1 MGLKDKSN
9 IEHFLDNKD
18 FCEWAKGNKPELDSF
33 FNEYISLNPQHS
45 KSFDDAINVIQTL
58 NKDNTHVPLSHK
70 VELWEIIQKKA
81 KHKRS
86 SFYVGKKA
94 IRYAAIILLL
104 VSVGSTIYM
113 LTNENEYKKQ
123 MSYFPKEIATETTLF
138 LDEKKEIEINA
149 INSKITYQNNG
160 NEVIVNDTAKYTQQQ
175 PKEKHEE
182 LVYNQLT
189 VPYGKKSKIILAD
202 STTVWLNAGSR
213 LIYPTKFAQKNRT
226 VFLEGEGFFDV
237 SKDETRPFFIHTSL
251 MKVRVVGTSFV
262 IKAYPENNTE
272 EAIVATGVVTV
283 SYSNKLISTTE
294 KLYPNQ
300 RAVATN
306 DKTDFDVSEI
316 QINDYTSWLDDMF
329 IFNDEPM
336 GFVLQKI
343 ARYYNL
349 SIEWDSVVEMKR
361 LQGKLD
367 LKQDYRK
374 VLETIAITSNCTI
387 NENNDIIYFK
397 TK

>member
-1 MGLKDKSN
+1 MGLKNKSD
-9 IEHFLDNKD
+9 IDHFLDNKD
-18 FCEWAKGNKPELDSF
+18 FCEWAKGNKPELGLF
-33 FNEYISLNPQHS
+33 FNEYISKNPQYN
-45 KSFDDAINVIQTL
+45 KSFYDAIYVIQAL
-58 NKDNTHVPLSHK
+58 NKDNIKVSLSHK
-70 VELWEIIQKKA
+70 TELWDIIRKKA
-81 KHKRS
+81 RQNKS
-86 SFYVGKKA
+86 TFYIVKSA
-94 IRYAAIILLL
+94 IRYAAVILF
-104 VSVGSTIYM
+104 VISVGSALYM
-113 LTNENEYKKQ
+113 LTDEDQYEKQ
-123 MSYFPKEIATETTLF
+123 MSYFPKEISTETTLF

-160 NEVIVNDTAKYTQQQ
+160 SEVIVNDTAKYTQQ
-175 PKEKHEE
+175 PKEQHEE

-262 IKAYPENNTE
+262 IKAYPENDTE
-272 EAIVATGVVTV
+272 EAIVATGVVSV
-283 SYSNKLISTTE
+283 SYSNKLISTKE
-294 KLYPNQ
+294 EIYPNQ
-300 RAVATN
+300 RAVAAK

-316 QINDYTSWLDDMF
+316 KIKDYTSWLDDML

-336 GFVLQKI
+336 GLVLQKI

-349 SIEWDSVVEMKR
+349 SIEWDSVVEIKK

-374 VLETIAITSNCTI
+374 VLETVAITSNCTI
-387 NENNDIIYFK
+387 YENNDIIYFK